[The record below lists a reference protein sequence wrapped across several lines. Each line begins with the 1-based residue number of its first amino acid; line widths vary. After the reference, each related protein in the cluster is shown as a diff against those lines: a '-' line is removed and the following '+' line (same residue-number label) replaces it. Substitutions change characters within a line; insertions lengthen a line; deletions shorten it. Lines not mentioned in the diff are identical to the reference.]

1 MLGDMIKKRREQIGM
16 SQDELAQKVGYKS
29 RSSINKIELNKQDL
43 TQSQVTKI
51 ANALNVP
58 VGYLLGDKIETPKS
72 TNSLSIDE
80 QSLIEKYRQLKEDG
94 KEMVNMVLNR
104 EFQFLE
110 YRRKMESIKNN
121 E

>member
-72 TNSLSIDE
+72 TNALSIALACAPT
-80 QSLIEKYRQLKEDG
+80 QAFFMQ
-94 KEMVNMVLNR
+94 
-104 EFQFLE
+104 
-110 YRRKMESIKNN
+110 
-121 E
+121 

>member
-58 VGYLLGDKIETPKS
+58 VGYLLGDKNDNTKGVNKEFAFCNCSCLCANTSFFLCNKKLPS
-72 TNSLSIDE
+72 DW
-80 QSLIEKYRQLKEDG
+80 QSR
-94 KEMVNMVLNR
+94 
-104 EFQFLE
+104 
-110 YRRKMESIKNN
+110 
-121 E
+121 